1 MKKFIIILIIC
12 VLIISGFLIF
22 KKPQVSKD
30 DNLSNQNQSE
40 VVDNSTKDSEYKNIS
55 YSIDGNQ
62 ITLKDGVAET
72 EAAPGSASKLTT
84 LYFGNDFKTDLNRDG
99 FDDVVFLLTQDGNG
113 SGTFYYVVA
122 ALSTANGYVGSDGYF
137 LGDRIA
143 PQNINLS
150 ENPNQQ
156 GVIVVNY
163 ADRATD
169 EPMAATPSV
178 GKSVYLKLDLTNE
191 RWGVVEPNFS
201 GESNR

>member
-1 MKKFIIILIIC
+1 M
-12 VLIISGFLIF
+12 
-22 KKPQVSKD
+22 
-30 DNLSNQNQSE
+30 
-40 VVDNSTKDSEYKNIS
+40 
-55 YSIDGNQ
+55 
-62 ITLKDGVAET
+62 
-72 EAAPGSASKLTT
+72 
-84 LYFGNDFKTDLNRDG
+84 
-99 FDDVVFLLTQDGNG
+99 VFLLTQDGNG
-113 SGTFYYVVA
+113 SGAFYYVVA